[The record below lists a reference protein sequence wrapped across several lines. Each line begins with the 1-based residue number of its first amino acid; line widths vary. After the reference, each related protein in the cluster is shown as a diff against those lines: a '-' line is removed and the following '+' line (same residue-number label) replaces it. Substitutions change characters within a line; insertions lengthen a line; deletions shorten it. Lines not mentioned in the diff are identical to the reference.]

1 MKKKIIALF
10 LTGVM
15 LVGTSVQ
22 AQAGRIVK
30 PIDEQ
35 LAERKVITTPQERKI
50 RLGEDEKPRV
60 IITSDLEV
68 DDMNSFIH
76 QSLFFNEIDLAGI
89 VVSGSFCHFTGD
101 GEHTQG
107 EVMDHIQNREE
118 GALDMTEFRAQP
130 LDWLSNLWNNE
141 YAECGRL
148 SYPGISDQ
156 HYQNRKCAV

>member
-50 RLGEDEKPRV
+50 RLGEDGKPRV

-101 GEHTQG
+101 GRAYPGRGNGPHPEPG
-107 EVMDHIQNREE
+107 RRSSGYE
-118 GALDMTEFRAQP
+118 LSFRAQP

-141 YAECGRL
+141 YAEAYDICLRMQEGYLPRN
-148 SYPGISDQ
+148 I
-156 HYQNRKCAV
+156 

>member
-50 RLGEDEKPRV
+50 RLGEDGKPRV

-118 GALDMTEFRAQP
+118 GALDMTEFRA
-130 LDWLSNLWNNE
+130 
-141 YAECGRL
+141 
-148 SYPGISDQ
+148 
-156 HYQNRKCAV
+156 

>member
-76 QSLFFNEIDLAGI
+76 QSLFLMKLIWLESWCPDLFATLPETASI
-89 VVSGSFCHFTGD
+89 P
-101 GEHTQG
+101 
-107 EVMDHIQNREE
+107 RE
-118 GALDMTEFRAQP
+118 R
-130 LDWLSNLWNNE
+130 
-141 YAECGRL
+141 
-148 SYPGISDQ
+148 
-156 HYQNRKCAV
+156 